1 MIKLKKEIIL
11 PNIPEVL
18 KLLGDI
24 FKLKDGKYIIYASDQ
39 KPQRTIKQN
48 RYLRAIDKMIAGE
61 TGDDPNSIHEDLI
74 ILHSETIITKLGIDR
89 KMRPSEMDT
98 RQMTNYI
105 ERVRKWSNEF
115 LNFYIPQP
123 DDIPDE
129 VYIQY
134 DLKR

>member
-18 KLLGDI
+18 KLLEDI

-48 RYLRAIDKMIAGE
+48 RYLRAIDKMIADE

-105 ERVRKWSNEF
+105 ERIRKWSNEF

-123 DDIPDE
+123 DDLPDE